1 MGRSARDKPRK
12 LGNKLKK
19 IRVDLL
25 NLSQTE
31 MAKALA
37 LTVENTSV
45 SHYELGTRE
54 PSLLTVLR
62 YARLIGSST
71 DVLIDD
77 KLDLPKK

>member
-37 LTVENTSV
+37 LTINYTAV

-54 PSLLTVLR
+54 PSLGNFAQVRETGRHLNRRADRRQVR
-62 YARLIGSST
+62 
-71 DVLIDD
+71 
-77 KLDLPKK
+77 PP

>member
-31 MAKALA
+31 MAKELA
-37 LTVENTSV
+37 LTVDYTAV

-54 PSLLTVLR
+54 PSLLTLLR
-62 YARLIGSST
+62 YARLVDIST